1 MNRQRLAA
9 VSVSNESVRQV
20 LFVMLALLVTLLAGQ
35 QYQRWSQ
42 AQQHEL
48 LLEPQARPVAAS
60 QFIQASAKSSDQ
72 AALYQVERS
81 AEVAQVPNQ
90 PRWVF

>member
-1 MNRQRLAA
+1 MNRQRPAA
-9 VSVSNESVRQV
+9 VSVSTESVRQV

-42 AQQHEL
+42 AQQHDL
-48 LLEPQARPVAAS
+48 LLEPQARPVAAA
-60 QFIQASAKSSDQ
+60 QFTQASAKASGQ

-81 AEVAQVPNQ
+81 AEVVQAPNQ

>member
-9 VSVSNESVRQV
+9 VSVSTESVRQV
-20 LFVMLALLVTLLAGQ
+20 LFVILALLVTLFVGQ

-42 AQQHEL
+42 VQQHEL

-60 QFIQASAKSSDQ
+60 QFAPASARASDQ
-72 AALYQVERS
+72 AAFYQVERS
-81 AEVAQVPNQ
+81 AEVAQLPNQ

>member
-9 VSVSNESVRQV
+9 VSVSTESVRQV
-20 LFVMLALLVTLLAGQ
+20 LFVILALLVTLLAGQ

-42 AQQHEL
+42 AQQHDL

-60 QFIQASAKSSDQ
+60 QFTQASAKASNQ

-81 AEVAQVPNQ
+81 AEVTEVPNQ

>member
-1 MNRQRLAA
+1 MNRQRPAA
-9 VSVSNESVRQV
+9 VSVSTESVRQV

-42 AQQHEL
+42 AQQHDL
-48 LLEPQARPVAAS
+48 LLEPQARPVAAA
-60 QFIQASAKSSDQ
+60 QFTQASAKASNQ

-81 AEVAQVPNQ
+81 AEVVQAPSQ

>member
-9 VSVSNESVRQV
+9 VSVSTESVRQV
-20 LFVMLALLVTLLAGQ
+20 LFVILALLVTLLAGQ

-48 LLEPQARPVAAS
+48 LLEPQARPIAAS
-60 QFIQASAKSSDQ
+60 QFTQASAKASDQ